1 MIRRTEI
8 GEPPGCR
15 AAMQARRH
23 WLRSV
28 AAGVAV
34 LALGPGRGLA
44 AEPALPALEVF
55 RSPSCGCCGAWI
67 AHMEAAGFA
76 VQARMVAD
84 TAAARRRLGMP
95 ARLGSCHTGLVA
107 GYVIEGHVPAAD
119 VRRLLSTRPDAI
131 GLAVPGMPVGSPGM
145 EMGEQRDPYQVLL
158 VGRDG
163 SESVFSSYPGARQGA

>member
-84 TAAARRRLGMP
+84 TAAALASQGSQIVPLQIRAALTSETVLGRENLAGALALGMIVVVGVVMAIYALVQRRA
-95 ARLGSCHTGLVA
+95 ARWQS
-107 GYVIEGHVPAAD
+107 
-119 VRRLLSTRPDAI
+119 
-131 GLAVPGMPVGSPGM
+131 
-145 EMGEQRDPYQVLL
+145 
-158 VGRDG
+158 
-163 SESVFSSYPGARQGA
+163 